1 MTVHEMQKS
10 NRVKKTKNQKAEDN
24 ERLLVAM
31 QEQHDVLSSFCDDIW
46 MYEWQV
52 QRMAV
57 EDYTKLIDARDEV
70 CSAKR
75 ILGEELVADNYHN
88 DETGEYDGV
97 NVTLR
102 SAYGK

>member
-1 MTVHEMQKS
+1 MSVHEMQKA
-10 NRVKKTKNQKAEDN
+10 NKLKKSKAQKSDDN

-31 QEQHDVLSSFCDDIW
+31 QEQHDALSSFCDDIW

-57 EDYTKLIDARDEV
+57 EDYTKLIEARDKV
-70 CSAKR
+70 CSAR
-75 ILGEELVADNYHN
+75 RMVGEEFVADTYRN
-88 DETGEYDGV
+88 DDGTYDGD

-102 SAYGK
+102 SAYGNV

>member
-1 MTVHEMQKS
+1 MTVHDMQKA
-10 NRVKKTKNQKAEDN
+10 NRVKKTKAQKSEDN

-57 EDYTKLIDARDEV
+57 EDYTKLIDVRDKV
-70 CSAKR
+70 CSAR
-75 ILGEELVADNYHN
+75 RMMGEEFVANTYRD

-102 SAYGK
+102 SAYGE

>member
-1 MTVHEMQKS
+1 MTVHEMQKA
-10 NRVKKTKNQKAEDN
+10 NRVKKTKAQKTGDN
-24 ERLLVAM
+24 KRLLVTM

-57 EDYTKLIDARDEV
+57 EDYTKLIEARDKV

-75 ILGEELVADNYHN
+75 MMGEEFVADTYR
-88 DETGEYDGV
+88 DDATGEYDGE
-97 NVTLR
+97 NTTLR
-102 SAYGK
+102 STYAS

>member
-10 NRVKKTKNQKAEDN
+10 NRVKKSKAQKSEDN
-24 ERLLVAM
+24 ERLQVAM

>member
-1 MTVHEMQKS
+1 MQKA
-10 NRVKKTKNQKAEDN
+10 NRVKKTKAQKSADN

-31 QEQHDVLSSFCDDIW
+31 QEQHDVLSSFCDDVW
-46 MYEWQV
+46 SYEWQV

-57 EDYTKLIDARDEV
+57 EDYTRLIEARDEV
-70 CSAKR
+70 CSAR
-75 ILGEELVADNYHN
+75 RMLNEELVADNYHN

-102 SAYGK
+102 SAYGE

>member
-1 MTVHEMQKS
+1 MTVHDMQKA
-10 NRVKKTKNQKAEDN
+10 NRVKKTKAQKSEDN

-57 EDYTKLIDARDEV
+57 EDYTKLIDARDKV
-70 CSAKR
+70 CSAR
-75 ILGEELVADNYHN
+75 RMMGEEFVANTYRN
-88 DETGEYDGV
+88 DETGEYDGA
-97 NVTLR
+97 NITLR
-102 SAYGK
+102 SSYGE

>member
-1 MTVHEMQKS
+1 MTVHEMQKA
-10 NRVKKTKNQKAEDN
+10 NRVKKTKAQKAGDN
-24 ERLLVAM
+24 KRLLVAM

-57 EDYTKLIDARDEV
+57 EDYTKLLDARDEV

>member
-1 MTVHEMQKS
+1 MTVHAMQKS
-10 NRVKKTKNQKAEDN
+10 NRVKKNKAQKAADN

-57 EDYTKLIDARDEV
+57 EDYTNLIEARDKV
-70 CSAKR
+70 CAAR
-75 ILGEELVADNYHN
+75 RMVGEEFIADTYRGE
-88 DETGEYDGV
+88 DGEYNGE
-97 NVTLR
+97 NTTLR
-102 SAYGK
+102 SAYND

>member
-1 MTVHEMQKS
+1 MTVHDMQKA
-10 NRVKKTKNQKAEDN
+10 NRVKKNKAQKAADN

-57 EDYTKLIDARDEV
+57 EDYTKLIDVRDKV
-70 CSAKR
+70 CSAR
-75 ILGEELVADNYHN
+75 RMMGEEFVANTYRD

-102 SAYGK
+102 SAYGE

>member
-1 MTVHEMQKS
+1 MTVHTMQKA
-10 NRVKKTKNQKAEDN
+10 NRVKKTKAQKSEDN

-57 EDYTKLIDARDEV
+57 EDYTKLIDARDKV
-70 CSAKR
+70 CSARR
-75 ILGEELVADNYHN
+75 IMGEEFVADTYR
-88 DETGEYDGV
+88 DDATGEYDGE
-97 NVTLR
+97 NTTLR
-102 SAYGK
+102 SMYAN

>member
-1 MTVHEMQKS
+1 MTVHDMQKA
-10 NRVKKTKNQKAEDN
+10 NRVKKTKAQKSADN

-57 EDYTKLIDARDEV
+57 EDYTKLIEARDKV

-75 ILGEELVADNYHN
+75 MLNEELVADNYHN

-102 SAYGK
+102 SAYGE